1 MFVFSRFFCKKIADL
16 LYKNENLS
24 YTASLIFLASQT
36 IILSAHDVRTDAVLT
51 GFIALSIWQ
60 F

>member
-1 MFVFSRFFCKKIADL
+1 M
-16 LYKNENLS
+16 KNENQV
-24 YTASLIFLASQT
+24 IPFIDILASQT

-51 GFIALSIWQ
+51 GFIALSIWR